1 MTTPVEDE
9 PVETLD
15 DLAARA
21 AAGDQRALDSLL
33 RRIRP
38 AVLRRCGAML
48 LYRVDAEEACQ
59 DVLLQVARAVG
70 SFEGRSAFTT
80 WLHVVVAN
88 CVRDTYRALRR
99 RADEAAPAEVLAQ
112 RPDPR
117 TTSVVAGAR
126 IDLLD
131 AIERL
136 EQHNADLA
144 AAFVLRDI
152 ADLEYADIAER
163 LAIPVST
170 ARFRIHEARKF
181 VRLRLTDSAPR

>member
-1 MTTPVEDE
+1 MRDE

-21 AAGDQRALDSLL
+21 AAGDQAALDELL
-33 RRIRP
+33 RQIRP
-38 AVLRRCGAML
+38 SVLRRCGAML

-59 DVLLQVARAVG
+59 DALLQVARAIHG
-70 SFEGRSAFTT
+70 FEGRSAFTT

-88 CVRDTYRALRR
+88 CVRETYRALRR
-99 RADEAAPAEVLAQ
+99 RADEAATAEVLPQ

-136 EQHNADLA
+136 DQHNTDLA

-152 ADLEYADIAER
+152 ADLEYTDIATR

-181 VRLRLTDSAPR
+181 VRRQLTDSAVR